1 MSVDFKKFSTWIK
14 QHFNDVVI
22 KGKEIRINSI
32 FDTTDTNHHL
42 WLSPDGGKKKRN
54 FGVYHCFKTD
64 QKGSL
69 LKFVQI
75 VEGCDSDTAKSR
87 LRGESSIRELEIELA
102 KMLAEDDYVV
112 TPKAKKITMEL
123 PPSSYLISSL
133 SSNNWWRKKCEE
145 YFATRK
151 LPIDGYYI
159 CTDGDFKAR
168 IIIPYYNASG
178 ELIYWNG
185 RHLGKSRLRYRGPDR
200 ELTGVGKG
208 DVIYFPG
215 KWPPTNEKLYIC
227 EGEFNAKSLEIA
239 ELNSSA
245 AGGKNM
251 TQEQVEILKDYKDIC
266 LCLDR
271 DKAGRAGSKNMSN
284 LISSRS
290 FSSLNCVVPPKE
302 FNDWNELLVKYGKE
316 VLRAY
321 IQKNEKKINFG
332 FLGSNPGSMAD
343 LDFMLEDLI

>member
-1 MSVDFKKFSTWIK
+1 MPVDFNKFSTWIK
-14 QHFNDVVI
+14 QHFTDVII

-32 FDTTDTNHHL
+32 FDTSDTNHHL
-42 WLSPDGGKKKRN
+42 WLSPDGGKKKRKY
-54 FGVYHCFKTD
+54 GVYHCFKTD

-75 VEGCDSDTAKSR
+75 VEGCDFDTAKAR
-87 LRGESSIRELEIELA
+87 LQGQSSIRECEIELQ
-102 KMLAEDDYVV
+102 KMLAEDDYII
-112 TPKAKKITMEL
+112 TPKKKITMEL

-133 SSNNWWRKKCEE
+133 PTNNWWRKKCEE

-151 LPIDGYYI
+151 IPIDGYYI

-200 ELTGVGKG
+200 ETSGVGKG

-215 KWPPTNEKLYIC
+215 KWPPVDKKLYIC

-239 ELNSSA
+239 ELNSAA

-251 TQEQVEILKDYKDIC
+251 TQEQVEILKDYTDIC

-271 DKAGRAGSKNMSN
+271 DKAGRSGTKNMSALLN
-284 LISSRS
+284 ARS
-290 FSSLNCVVPPKE
+290 TPSLNCVVPPKG
-302 FNDWNELLVKYGKE
+302 FNDWNELLVKHGKE
-316 VLRAY
+316 VLNVY

-332 FLGSNPGSMAD
+332 LLGNAVD
-343 LDFMLEDLI
+343 LDFMLEDLK